1 MIVLDTDVLV
11 EYARPNSDPAVTSYL
26 TQRTDEQWIVPS
38 VGLYEYLSFYGSQS
52 RRRTERKQ
60 VESRVDAVLPLDTD
74 AALEASD
81 IENLLSSSG
90 TSLDPGDLLIAAI
103 ARSRNATLATRN
115 KNDFDKQPVHQLM
128 DVDIVR

>member
-60 VESRVDAVLPLDTD
+60 VESRVDAVLPLDAD

-81 IENLLSSSG
+81 IEYLLSSSG

-115 KNDFDKQPVHQLM
+115 KNDFDKQPIQQLM
-128 DVDIVR
+128 DIDIVR

>member
-60 VESRVDAVLPLDTD
+60 VESRVDAVLPLDAD

-103 ARSRNATLATRN
+103 TRSRNATLATRN
-115 KNDFDKQPVHQLM
+115 KNDFDKQPIQQLI